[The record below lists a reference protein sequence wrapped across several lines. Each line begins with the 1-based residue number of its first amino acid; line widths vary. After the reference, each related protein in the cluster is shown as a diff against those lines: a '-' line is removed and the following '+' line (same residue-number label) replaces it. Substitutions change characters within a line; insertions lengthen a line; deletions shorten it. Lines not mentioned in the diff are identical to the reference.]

1 MASPIAIVG
10 SRINHLRRRADLK
23 YSLILRGLNSTL
35 IRVLLSPTNFSLS
48 HLSTNYRS
56 NLNIDKLKFVGHS
69 LQRGQSFARL
79 VGFRKIRFLAQA
91 QGTLDFAARSRL
103 VTSGGQCHAQMEMIS
118 RRWRAVTS
126 ACRLFIDRHRL
137 LQLFSGGAI
146 QTFLVVDPAQ
156 RIDEAWHSG
165 TCLH

>member
-56 NLNIDKLKFVGHS
+56 NLNVDQTEVCRTFVTAWPEFCAPRRLPENSLSRSSAGHS
-69 LQRGQSFARL
+69 
-79 VGFRKIRFLAQA
+79 GFRGALPA
-91 QGTLDFAARSRL
+91 
-103 VTSGGQCHAQMEMIS
+103 CHQ
-118 RRWRAVTS
+118 WRPVP
-126 ACRLFIDRHRL
+126 RPNGNDK
-137 LQLFSGGAI
+137 
-146 QTFLVVDPAQ
+146 
-156 RIDEAWHSG
+156 
-165 TCLH
+165 